1 MLSDET
7 ENPVRELQNNGL
19 DINIQNQKKF
29 VKHCNSSS

>member
-7 ENPVRELQNNGL
+7 ENPVRELQNNAL

-29 VKHCNSSS
+29 VKHYNSSS